1 MKKIFYVIITFLI
14 LMSSIYIFIS
24 KDFNKININVENND
38 NNSENNV
45 DIDEILNSMTTEE
58 KVGQLFI
65 YSSKK
70 DDNKNN
76 LYNMNNELSLIIKKY
91 NFSGFILFSENMKD
105 INQTKD
111 LINSLKNQDLKIPMF
126 IAVDAEGGV
135 VDRLASSSLSKSL
148 PYISKLGSTN
158 NYNLAYEYSKII
170 GRELAYLG
178 FNLDFAPVCDL
189 DNDSL
194 KDCTFSSNSNV
205 VANMIKE
212 YIKGLDSYNIISV
225 LKHFP
230 GLGSSRGDTHKQIVT
245 SDITLNELKDSD
257 FIPFKYGIEAG
268 SNIIM
273 INHVIYNNLSS
284 IKLPASLNK
293 DIYTILRNDLKYKG
307 LIVTDALNMNAVTG
321 YDIDASYAA
330 FMAGADLL
338 LMPKDIDE
346 SYNEILEAVKNGS
359 ISIDRLDS
367 SVKRIIKYKYDKG
380 LFKNDEKNINFYDE
394 EDNSIIDSIN
404 NQ

>member
-1 MKKIFYVIITFLI
+1 
-14 LMSSIYIFIS
+14 
-24 KDFNKININVENND
+24 
-38 NNSENNV
+38 
-45 DIDEILNSMTTEE
+45 
-58 KVGQLFI
+58 
-65 YSSKK
+65 
-70 DDNKNN
+70 
-76 LYNMNNELSLIIKKY
+76 
-91 NFSGFILFSENMKD
+91 
-105 INQTKD
+105 
-111 LINSLKNQDLKIPMF
+111 MF

-194 KDCTFSSNSNV
+194 KDRTFSSNSNV

-380 LFKNDEKNINFYDE
+380 LFKNDEKI
-394 EDNSIIDSIN
+394 
-404 NQ
+404 